1 MKTIKPESIAL
12 FCPLSGDVDL
22 AKHLAEILPI
32 TCFVGEDWQQD
43 FQPFDGG
50 PVQSLSD
57 AYSYYSVLLLIA
69 AESEISVPEWLAHSE
84 GTTVILIAEH
94 NARLLNGPAGGAV
107 ALIHYL
113 NEICHARETAVNDA
127 FCRTLTRGS
136 LAIPQCHLLS

>member
-1 MKTIKPESIAL
+1 MHCRGCGLI
-12 FCPLSGDVDL
+12 
-22 AKHLAEILPI
+22 
-32 TCFVGEDWQQD
+32 GEEWQQD
-43 FQPFDGG
+43 FQPLDGG

-57 AYSYYSVLLLIA
+57 AYSDYSVLLLIA

-94 NARLLNGPAGGAV
+94 NARLLVGPAV

-113 NEICHARETAVNDA
+113 NEMCQSTETAVNDA

>member
-12 FCPLSGDVDL
+12 FCLLSGDVDL

-57 AYSYYSVLLLIA
+57 AYSDYSVLLLIA

-84 GTTVILIAEH
+84 GNDGNFDYRTQCPFAEWS
-94 NARLLNGPAGGAV
+94 GGWGCS
-107 ALIHYL
+107 I
-113 NEICHARETAVNDA
+113 N
-127 FCRTLTRGS
+127 
-136 LAIPQCHLLS
+136 PLS

>member
-12 FCPLSGDVDL
+12 FCLLSGDVDL

-43 FQPFDGG
+43 FQPLDGG

-57 AYSYYSVLLLIA
+57 AYSDYSVLLLIA

-94 NARLLNGPAGGAV
+94 NARLLVVPAV

-113 NEICHARETAVNDA
+113 NEMCQSTETAVNDA
-127 FCRTLTRGS
+127 FCRTLTRES
-136 LAIPQCHLLS
+136 LAIP

>member
-12 FCPLSGDVDL
+12 FCLLSGDVDL

-43 FQPFDGG
+43 FQPLDGG

-57 AYSYYSVLLLIA
+57 VYGDYSVLLLIA

-84 GTTVILIAEH
+84 GTTVIVISEH
-94 NARLLNGPAGGAV
+94 NARLLVGPAV

-113 NEICHARETAVNDA
+113 NEMCQSTETAVNDA
-127 FCRTLTRGS
+127 FCRTLTRES
-136 LAIPQCHLLS
+136 LAIP

>member
-12 FCPLSGDVDL
+12 FCLLSGDVDL

-43 FQPFDGG
+43 FQPLDGG

-57 AYSYYSVLLLIA
+57 VYGDYSVLLLIA

-84 GTTVILIAEH
+84 GTTVIVIAEH
-94 NARLLNGPAGGAV
+94 NARLLVGPAV

-113 NEICHARETAVNDA
+113 NEMCQSTETAVNDA
-127 FCRTLTRGS
+127 FCRTLTRES
-136 LAIPQCHLLS
+136 LAIP

>member
-1 MKTIKPESIAL
+1 MYDIAEKMA
-12 FCPLSGDVDL
+12 G
-22 AKHLAEILPI
+22 A
-32 TCFVGEDWQQD
+32 
-43 FQPFDGG
+43 
-50 PVQSLSD
+50 SLIVS
-57 AYSYYSVLLLIA
+57 IA

-94 NARLLNGPAGGAV
+94 NARLLTGPAGGAV

-113 NEICHARETAVNDA
+113 NEICHSRETASNDA

>member
-1 MKTIKPESIAL
+1 MHCRGCGFIR
-12 FCPLSGDVDL
+12 
-22 AKHLAEILPI
+22 
-32 TCFVGEDWQQD
+32 EDWQQD

-57 AYSYYSVLLLIA
+57 AYIDYSVLL
-69 AESEISVPEWLAHSE
+69 
-84 GTTVILIAEH
+84 LIAEH
-94 NARLLNGPAGGAV
+94 NARLLTGPAGGAV

-113 NEICHARETAVNDA
+113 NEICHSRETAVNDA